1 MNRALKSSLN
11 KKFRRIELLEI
22 LNAVVLVAFQS
33 PDYREA
39 LETMLDIMVK
49 EIGMD
54 AGAIFLVEEGTG
66 KYQLCARR
74 GISMDHVREI
84 ERRREESPHHDHAMI
99 AAETGKVVFV
109 PDMAAEPRFEGMWE
123 VRRDRSYINIPLVA
137 RTNLQGTMGLVTPAG
152 KPLSDVE
159 VEILGMMGR
168 HIGLLVENSK
178 LVEKIRRSEKEALI
192 LFQLGSHLSANLDL
206 KHLLEVVAEDARKL
220 LEADTGLVLMLNDDS
235 RTVKVTAVAG
245 KLAQTLL
252 GLDLWCQELL
262 LDHAKDGQRAI
273 LAEVDRAS
281 RPMPF
286 DVNAILNQ
294 GFSSLLALPI
304 NKGKNLIGFVGV
316 MNQESPGFSQEDANL
331 LSRLNQQVTIAVENA
346 KLYSQVRL
354 SAVLEERKILSREM
368 HDDLSQELGLL
379 TMQAAIASENLCN
392 CQSNH
397 LKATLEDLQST
408 AKRAYEQVRK
418 SIFNLRALD
427 SLETDFIKSL
437 RSYLEDYKLCYGIDA
452 RLSIED
458 ESVMKFPSNVQV
470 QLSRIIM
477 EALVNIR
484 KHSGTNQMEIHIER
498 EGDWGHIT
506 IADSGRGFD
515 PAQAL
520 GVDGSKIGL
529 QIMSERVKSVNGEV
543 EIDSQPGSGTRI
555 MVRVPMR
562 SGVGEPK

>member
-33 PDYREA
+33 PDYLDA

-54 AGAIFLVEEGTG
+54 AGAIFLFEEETG

-74 GISMDHVREI
+74 GISMDHVQEI

-123 VRRDRSYINIPLVA
+123 VRRDRSYVNIPLIA

-152 KPLSDVE
+152 KPLTEIE

-168 HIGLLVENSK
+168 HIGLLVENAR

-192 LFQLGSHLSANLDL
+192 LFQLGSNLSANLDL
-206 KHLLEVVAEDARKL
+206 KHCLEVVAEDARKL

-252 GLDLWCQELL
+252 GLELWVQETL
-262 LDHAKDGQRAI
+262 LDNTSSVQPSI

-286 DVNAILNQ
+286 DVNMLLAK
-294 GFSSLLALPI
+294 GFSSLLAQPI
-304 NKGKNLIGFVGV
+304 NQGKKLIGFVGV
-316 MNQESPGFSQEDANL
+316 LNKEGPGFSQEDAGL
-331 LSRLNQQVTIAVENA
+331 LSRLNQQVAIAVENA
-346 KLYSQVRL
+346 KLYSQVRS

-368 HDDLSQELGLL
+368 HDDLSQVLGLL
-379 TMQAAIASENLCN
+379 NMQAAIASENLCSCEIN
-392 CQSNH
+392 TS
-397 LKATLEDLQST
+397 KATLEDLQTT

-427 SLETDFIKSL
+427 SLEMDFIKSL
-437 RSYLEDYKLCYGIDA
+437 RSYLDDYKLCYGIDA
-452 RLSIED
+452 RLFIGD
-458 ESVMKFPSNVQV
+458 ESAMKFSSDVQV
-470 QLSRIIM
+470 QLTRIIV

-484 KHSGTNQMEIHIER
+484 KHSGTNQMEIHIDR

-506 IADSGRGFD
+506 IADAGRGFD
-515 PAQAL
+515 PIQVI
-520 GVDGSKIGL
+520 GIDSSRMGL
-529 QIMSERVKSVNGEV
+529 QIMSERAKSVNGEV

-555 MVRVPMR
+555 MVRLPMH